1 MLISELM
8 IIGFSIYWLR
18 SQYEK
23 EKNDLRKDLYS
34 YYKES
39 YNVVIDSLLVH
50 HIIEPVMGKEAGL
63 NVRVEVS
70 GKPDSSGHGSAYSFI
85 KSRDS
90 VLLRSMRL
98 IIAKSSDSTAN
109 NRSVVSVIGKSPD
122 SLMFIEDYEARLN
135 NNKMNFA
142 TVWFEDD
149 SLSASHR
156 AIVLED
162 WTGSLPSV
170 LIRNPGFY
178 LIGQILPQMIF
189 TLILVLISSLAFLL
203 AYYSLRKQSRLND
216 MRNSFISNISHEL
229 KTPVSTVKIVIEA
242 LKKLDSEK
250 GRAETTAE
258 YLEMA
263 GKEIR
268 RLELLISK
276 VLDHSIIEEDASILN
291 FEDTDISQLIEDTIK
306 SLQPRIQATDA
317 KVVFEPREDIIVSCD
332 PLYLQGVIIN
342 LFDNSLK
349 YGNGN
354 PLITVDLSASGSYVV
369 IKVSDNGPGIPDE
382 YLRRVFDKFFRVP
395 DSDLHNVKGYGLGL
409 SFAYLIVKMHRGSID
424 VKNNSKG
431 CTFTIKIPFSQQ

>member
-50 HIIEPVMGKEAGL
+50 HIIEPVMGEEEGL
-63 NVRVEVS
+63 NVRVKIS
-70 GKPDSSGHGSAYSFI
+70 GKPDSSGQGSAYSFI
-85 KSRDS
+85 ESRDS

-109 NRSVVSVIGKSPD
+109 NRSVISLIGKSPD
-122 SLMFIEDYEARLN
+122 SLLFIEDYEARLN
-135 NNKMNFA
+135 NNEMNFT

-149 SLSASHR
+149 SISAAHR
-156 AIVLED
+156 EIVLQD

-178 LIGQILPQMIF
+178 LIGRILTQMIF
-189 TLILVLISSLAFLL
+189 TIILVLISSLAFLL
-203 AYYSLRKQSRLND
+203 AYYSLRKQSRLTD

-276 VLDHSIIEEDASILN
+276 ILDHSIIEEDASILN
-291 FEDTDISQLIEDTIK
+291 FEDADISQLIEDTIRC
-306 SLQPRIQATDA
+306 LQPRIQATDA
-317 KVVFEPREDIIVSCD
+317 KVVFKPREDIIVSCD

-354 PLITVDLSASGSYVV
+354 PLITVDLSAAGSYVV